1 MVRVAD
7 VISSVTCNLE
17 PQTPSKQLQRGSG
30 AVADRSSRQGQRSSG
45 VTQVHHQRVMPIP
58 LKALGMKMVG

>member
-30 AVADRSSRQGQRSSG
+30 AVADRSSLQGQRSSG